1 MNIPREVQSFIRQ
14 ITPDD
19 VGVDTVK
26 TPMGDF
32 VIHYEG
38 FSDQCNYGHD
48 DDSIHKIYQDV
59 YRDFDL
65 SLIHI

>member
-38 FSDQCNYGHD
+38 FSLPSQ
-48 DDSIHKIYQDV
+48 
-59 YRDFDL
+59 
-65 SLIHI
+65 